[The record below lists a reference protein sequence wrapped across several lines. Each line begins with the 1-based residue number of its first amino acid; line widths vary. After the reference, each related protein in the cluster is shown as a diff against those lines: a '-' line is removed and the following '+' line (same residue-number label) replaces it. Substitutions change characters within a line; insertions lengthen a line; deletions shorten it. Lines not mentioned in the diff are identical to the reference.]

1 MIEVFGAVGTKVVI
15 DRQEY
20 VLVRLH
26 QRENAKPPRDHQP
39 AAAGLTRC
47 CSASSICTT

>member
-20 VLVRLH
+20 VLMRLH
-26 QRENAKPPRDHQP
+26 QREMRDRLVITSPPP
-39 AAAGLTRC
+39 G
-47 CSASSICTT
+47 